1 MRGKTIK
8 IATGVATTGMIAVT
22 AATAAT
28 AIVIATVIA
37 TGIVTTIATTTDIVR
52 TAGIEL
58 GEYGPNRRSGRSVRS
73 TAGE

>member
-1 MRGKTIK
+1 MV
-8 IATGVATTGMIAVT
+8 AATTATI
-22 AATAAT
+22 ATAAT
-28 AIVIATVIA
+28 AIASVIA

-58 GEYGPNRRSGRSVRS
+58 GEYGHNRRSGRSVRS